1 MKQIV
6 FRILLFVFALNPFI
20 ANAQNTAKEPT
31 FIKNDEGAYVNRE
44 SLKMKPESY
53 TDMRFYA
60 KGKYPS
66 HIMMGVT
73 AISVFSKE
81 RLNELKKEKPVL
93 LGLFFDGIKGK
104 LAYVSFQNFKDKQKD
119 IPFTD
124 EEMIKIEN
132 ALKVLNW
139 KTFLTNKTHED
150 TFSGYYIL
158 LKINYLEKYRD
169 EHERQ

>member
-1 MKQIV
+1 MKKVV
-6 FRILLFVFALNPFI
+6 FKTLLFALALSPI
-20 ANAQNTAKEPT
+20 ISSAQKAEKEPT

-66 HIMMGVT
+66 RIMMGVT
-73 AISVFSKE
+73 AISIFSKE

-124 EEMIKIEN
+124 EEMIRIEK
-132 ALKVLNW
+132 ALKALRWETLAAYNI
-139 KTFLTNKTHED
+139 HED
-150 TFSGYYIL
+150 RFSDYYFL

-169 EHERQ
+169 EHEKQ